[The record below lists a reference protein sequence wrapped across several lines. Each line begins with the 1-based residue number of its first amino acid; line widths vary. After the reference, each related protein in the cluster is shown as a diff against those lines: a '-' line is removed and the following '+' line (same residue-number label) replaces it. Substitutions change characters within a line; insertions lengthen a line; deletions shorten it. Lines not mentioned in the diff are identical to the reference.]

1 MSTAKQLTIVRP
13 DDWHLHLRSGEML
26 RAVLPWTSRHF
37 GRAIVMPNLNP
48 PVITRADAV
57 KYHSEITAAIPPGDH
72 FQPLM
77 TLYLTEKSDPADL
90 RAAFENGDAVAAKL
104 YPAGATTNSDAGV
117 RDLEKIYPVLEV
129 MEEIGMPFLVH
140 GEVVDPEVDIFD
152 REAVFIEQKLIPIRR
167 RFPRLKIVFE
177 HLTTENGVDYVLAS
191 DNHTAAT
198 ITPHHLV
205 INRNAMLVGGIK
217 PHYYCLPV
225 AKRERHR
232 LALRRAATSGDPR
245 FFLGT
250 DSAPHL
256 DSAKESACG
265 CAGIFNAANALT
277 VVAQVFEE
285 ENALHLLEGFTSL
298 HGPDFYGLPRNTGKI
313 TLRRHENPQP
323 LPPALRLSDGE
334 ITIFDPM
341 IDLFWT
347 VNDNGGA

>member
-1 MSTAKQLTIVRP
+1 MNEDILTILRP

-205 INRNAMLVGGIK
+205 INRNAMLAGGIK

-225 AKRERHR
+225 AKREHHR
-232 LALRRAATSGDPR
+232 QALLAAATGQPGR
-245 FFLGT
+245 FFAGT
-250 DSAPHL
+250 DSAPHPRG
-256 DSAKESACG
+256 AKESACG
-265 CAGIFNAANALT
+265 CAGIYSAHAAVELYAT
-277 VVAQVFEE
+277 AFEQ
-285 ENALHLLEGFTSL
+285 AGDFTHFETFMSTA
-298 HGPDFYGLPRNTGKI
+298 GPAFYRLPVNTGMV
-313 TLRRHENPQP
+313 TLRRENRS
-323 LPPALRLSDGE
+323 LPSSLPFGDGE
-334 ITIFDPM
+334 ELVPLMAGQTLHWKLEQDEQ
-341 IDLFWT
+341 
-347 VNDNGGA
+347 